1 MVGQSLGRY
10 RIESKLGE
18 GGMGVVYKA
27 HDTQLERPVA
37 IKVLPADKVA
47 DADRKS
53 RFVQEAKAASALNH
67 PAIVTV
73 YDFAEVDGRG
83 FIVMEYLAGATL
95 DQVIPPDGL
104 SPKVVLKHGVQI
116 ADALARA
123 HEGGI
128 LHRDLKPSNVFVTD
142 DGRVKVLDF
151 GLAKLIEPDRSGS
164 ASTVA
169 ATDAGVVVGTAAYM
183 SPEQAEGRKLDA
195 RSDIFS
201 FGSVLYEMAVGRRA
215 FSGESRLSMLRKIVT
230 EDPRPP
236 SQASG
241 KISVDLEKA
250 ILRCLR
256 KDPARRFQTMAD
268 LKVALEDLSSE
279 SDAAVFALQGRS
291 SSRRWLIAA
300 AAIVAAGVM
309 AAVVLQQRPSA
320 PIDGEPLHAV
330 PITALAGSVRDPS
343 LSPEGTHIVFR
354 WNGPAQDNVDLYVQQ
369 LGVTSPPLRLTTDPG
384 NDYGPSWSPDGRS
397 IAFLRGGFG
406 GGASELRVV
415 PPLGGAERKIADLN
429 VAFTLL
435 RPPSVAWCPDSSCVV
450 VTRTVSGKH
459 LLFSIAIDTGE
470 QQQLTFSDAAGT
482 DLDLDPAISPDGRWL
497 AFRRDTTPFT
507 GDYYRLPMKGRATER
522 TAPVRLTASK
532 SAGDSP
538 GKGAWTPDSG
548 SLIFSA
554 GGALWRVNAVEPGER
569 TRLAFVGQEGIQP
582 SLAAMRDGGVRLVYV
597 QATNDT
603 NVWRLSTPQA
613 GAPATSAPVPVI
625 RSPRT
630 EHMPN
635 LSPDGRRVLF
645 LSNRSGS
652 SEFWT
657 ADPDGGNLLQL
668 TTLASLPGFGRW
680 SPDSSQIV
688 FHSDPRGRPDV
699 LVVPANGGQLRV
711 VTEKFEGG
719 AYPNFSRDGR
729 WIYFANNRDFKIWKI
744 AVSGGEPVPV
754 TTTTGSIAIES
765 VDGRDLYYASE
776 AVQRATLWKQP
787 LSGGAPVKVIDAVAN
802 ASFDVTA
809 RGIYYLDRSTKAPR
823 LLYYNFS
830 TARSTVVADDLGPV
844 TVGLSASPDGRVV
857 FYSRT
862 DAAADELMLVDRFR

>member
-1 MVGQSLGRY
+1 MVGQLFGRY

-27 HDTQLERPVA
+27 HDTQLGRPVA

-73 YDFAEVDGRG
+73 HDFAEVDGRA
-83 FIVMEYLAGATL
+83 FIVMEYLAGTTL

-104 SPKVVLKHGVQI
+104 PPKIVFKYGVQI
-116 ADALARA
+116 ADALSRA

-128 LHRDLKPSNVFVTD
+128 LHRDLKPSNVFITD

-151 GLAKLIEPDRSGS
+151 GLAKLIEPDPSGN
-164 ASTVA
+164 ATTVA
-169 ATDAGVVVGTAAYM
+169 LTDAGVVVGTSAYM
-183 SPEQAEGRKLDA
+183 SPEQADGRKLDA

-201 FGSVLYEMAVGRRA
+201 FGSVLYEMATGRRA
-215 FSGESRLSMLRKIVT
+215 FSGESRLSVLRKIVT
-230 EDPRPP
+230 EDPRLP
-236 SQASG
+236 SQVSG
-241 KISVDLEKA
+241 KVAVDLEKA

-279 SDAAVFALQGRS
+279 SDAAVVAPQGRA
-291 SSRRWLIAA
+291 SSRRWLLAAGAIAA
-300 AAIVAAGVM
+300 AAVI
-309 AAVVLQQRPSA
+309 AAVVLQERPDTL
-320 PIDGEPLHAV
+320 IDGEPLVAV
-330 PITALAGSVRDPS
+330 PVTALAGSLREPS

-354 WNGPAQDNVDLYVQQ
+354 WNGPAQDNADIYVQQ
-369 LGVTSPPLRLTTDPG
+369 LGVTSPPLRLTTDSG
-384 NDYGPSWSPDGRS
+384 DDYGASWSPDGRS

-435 RPPSVAWCPDSSCVV
+435 RPPSVAWCPDSSCIV
-450 VTRTVSGKH
+450 VTKTVSGRH

-470 QQQLTFSDAAGT
+470 EQQLTFSGALAT

-497 AFRRDTTPFT
+497 AFRRDTTPYT
-507 GDYYRLPMKGRATER
+507 GDYYRLPMRGRATER
-522 TAPVRLTASK
+522 IEPVRLTVSK

-538 GKGAWTPDSG
+538 GKAAWTPDSRA
-548 SLIFSA
+548 LIFGAS
-554 GGALWRVNAVEPGER
+554 GALWRVNAVEPVER
-569 TRLAFVGQEGIQP
+569 TRLAFVGQEGMHP
-582 SLAAMRDGGVRLVYV
+582 SLATMRDGSVRLVYV
-597 QATNDT
+597 RATNDT
-603 NVWRLSTPQA
+603 NVWRLSTPEA
-613 GAPATSAPVPVI
+613 GAPATSAPVYVI
-625 RSPRT
+625 RSPRS
-630 EHMPN
+630 EYLPN

-645 LSNRSGS
+645 LSNRSGT

-657 ADPDGGNLLQL
+657 ADRDGGNLLQL

-688 FHSDPRGRPDV
+688 FHSDPRGRPDI
-699 LVVPANGGQLRV
+699 LVVAANGGQPRV
-711 VTEKFEGG
+711 ITEKFEGG
-719 AYPNFSRDGR
+719 AFPSYSRDGR
-729 WIYFANNRDFKIWKI
+729 WIYFTNNRDGKIWRI

-754 TTTTGSIAIES
+754 SAIEASVAIES
-765 VDGRDLYYASE
+765 VDGRDLYYADTFSQ
-776 AVQRATLWKQP
+776 AASVWRQP
-787 LSGGAPVKVIDAVAN
+787 LSGGAPEKLFGGVAN
-802 ASFDVTA
+802 VAFDVIA
-809 RGIYYLDRSTKAPR
+809 GGIYYLDRSTKVAR
-823 LLYYNFS
+823 VAYYDFA
-830 TARSTVVADDLGPV
+830 TRRSTIVADDLGAV
-844 TVGLSASPDGRVV
+844 TPGLTASPDGRNI
-857 FYSRT
+857 FFSRA
-862 DAAADELMLVDRFR
+862 DSSADELMLVDRFR